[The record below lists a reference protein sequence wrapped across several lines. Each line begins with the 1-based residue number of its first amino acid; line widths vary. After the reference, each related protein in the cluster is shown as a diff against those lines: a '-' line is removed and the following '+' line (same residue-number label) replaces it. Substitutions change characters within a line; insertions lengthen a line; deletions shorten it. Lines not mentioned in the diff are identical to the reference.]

1 MTLTEIFKTNCRAT
15 TTLLNEKP
23 SLSFKDLVSGFGGKN
38 KNGIIARFSFD
49 NFFIDLYFI
58 ESGPLAYAPNTIW
71 INVGFES
78 APFLPFAVYDI
89 LAVAEPENFKCYTYP
104 YLYTEEIMIQA
115 FGEINDLLKKL
126 IPKLQ
131 EISETGTM
139 KNNLILNQQETINK
153 FVNDDIFKREIE
165 MLDASLKIRD
175 MLIRNFQESVISH
188 VILGGVSD
196 FFNNEHEKAIKKLSK
211 AKYLTFYESRLF
223 EKLKNGD
230 LEGFDASPFR
240 DAKFKDYTKLAKKRT
255 YSLGKNGAA
264 RFILTSLLLTPFTT
278 AIIFSLYLLF
288 SFALFNKSLLF
299 MNCDIYSLITLLI
312 SGVIVAEL
320 LSLNFSQKIFSFFK
334 RNKNKKDDTVTVK
347 KRSSFLKISAIL
359 TETIVIVLLFS
370 AVNNSLV
377 FYKNKVSFAEDSTIS
392 LRQNSIKYEYI
403 DTVYKVNGFYFNNEF
418 WKSEHYILVTK
429 NGERIDTGYYLNN
442 SNTDFEKNVLP
453 QLLENGC
460 SFKEIKSEEEIK

>member
-1 MTLTEIFKTNCRAT
+1 MTLAEIFRANCKAT
-15 TTLLNEKP
+15 CNILNEKP
-23 SLSFKDLVSGFGGKN
+23 SLAFKDLVSGFGGKN

-71 INVGFES
+71 INIGFES
-78 APFLPFAVYDI
+78 ASFLPFAVYDI
-89 LAVAEPENFKCYTYP
+89 LALAEPENFKCYTYP

-115 FGEINDLLKKL
+115 FGEINDLFKRL

-165 MLDASLKIRD
+165 MMDASLKIRD

-211 AKYLTFYESRLF
+211 AKYLTFYESCLF
-223 EKLKNGD
+223 EKLKNGELD
-230 LEGFDASPFR
+230 GFEASPFR
-240 DAKFKDYTKLAKKRT
+240 DAKFKDYTKIAKKRT
-255 YSLGKNGAA
+255 YSLGKNGTF
-264 RFILTSLLLTPFTT
+264 RFIITSLLLTPFTT
-278 AIIFSLYLLF
+278 GLIFLLYLLF

-320 LSLNFSQKIFSFFK
+320 LSLNFAQKIFSFFK
-334 RNKNKKDDTVTVK
+334 RNKDKKDETVAVK
-347 KRSSFLKISAIL
+347 KKSPFMKFTAIL
-359 TETIVIVLLFS
+359 TETVVIVMLFS
-370 AVNNSLV
+370 AVNNSLA
-377 FYKNKVSFAEDSTIS
+377 FYENRVSFSEEATIS
-392 LRQNSIKYEYI
+392 LKQSSIKYEYI
-403 DTVYKVNGFYFNNEF
+403 DTVYKVEGFYFNDKF
-418 WKSEHYILVTK
+418 FKSEHYILDSK
-429 NGERIDTGYYLNN
+429 NGDMIYTGIYLNN
-442 SNTDFEKNVLP
+442 SHDEFQKKVLP
-453 QLLENGC
+453 KLLENGC
-460 SFKEIKSEEEIK
+460 KFKEIKSEEEIK

>member
-1 MTLTEIFKTNCRAT
+1 MTLAEIFKANCRAT

-71 INVGFES
+71 INIGFES
-78 APFLPFAVYDI
+78 ASFLPFAVYDI

-115 FGEINDLLKKL
+115 FGEINDLFKRL

-131 EISETGTM
+131 EISETGTL

-196 FFNNEHEKAIKKLSK
+196 FFNNEHEKAIKKLTK
-211 AKYLTFYESRLF
+211 AKYLTLYESRLF
-223 EKLKNGD
+223 EKLKNGELKD
-230 LEGFDASPFR
+230 FDASPFR
-240 DAKFKDYTKLAKKRT
+240 DAKYKDYTKVAKKRT
-255 YSLGKNGAA
+255 YSLGKNGTA
-264 RFILTSLLLTPFTT
+264 RFLLASLMLTPFTT
-278 AIIFSLYLLF
+278 AIVFLLYLLF
-288 SFALFNKSLLF
+288 SFTLFNKSLF
-299 MNCDIYSLITLLI
+299 FINCDIYSLITLLI
-312 SGVIVAEL
+312 SGTLIAEL
-320 LSLNFSQKIFSFFK
+320 LSLNFSQKIFNFFK
-334 RNKNKKDDTVTVK
+334 RNKNKTEETVAVK
-347 KRSSFLKISAIL
+347 KKSAFLKISSIL
-359 TETIVIVLLFS
+359 TETIVIILLFT

-377 FYKNKVSFAEDSTIS
+377 FYENKVSFAEDSAIS

-403 DTVYKVNGFYFNNEF
+403 DTVYKVEGFYFNNEF
-418 WKSEHYILVTK
+418 WKSKHYILVSK
-429 NGERIDTGYYLNN
+429 NGDRIDTGYYLNN
-442 SNTDFEKNVLP
+442 SLNEFEEKVLP
-453 QLLENGC
+453 ELLENGC
-460 SFKEIKSEEEIK
+460 TLKEIKSEEDIK

>member
-15 TTLLNEKP
+15 CTLLNEKP

-49 NFFIDLYFI
+49 EFYIDLYFI

-78 APFLPFAVYDI
+78 ASFLPFAVYDI

-104 YLYTEEIMIQA
+104 YLYTQEVMIQA
-115 FGEINDLLKKL
+115 FGEINDLFKKL
-126 IPKLQ
+126 VPELH
-131 EISETGTM
+131 EISETGTI

-196 FFNNEHEKAIKKLSK
+196 FFNNEHEKAIKKLTK
-211 AKYLTFYESRLF
+211 AKYLTLYESRLF
-223 EKLKNGD
+223 EKLKNGELKD
-230 LEGFDASPFR
+230 FDASPFR
-240 DAKFKDYTKLAKKRT
+240 DAKYKDYTKLAKKRT
-255 YSLGKNGAA
+255 YSLGKNGTA
-264 RFILTSLLLTPFTT
+264 RFLLASLMLTPFSTSV
-278 AIIFSLYLLF
+278 IFLLYLLF
-288 SFALFNKSLLF
+288 SSALFNKAILF

-312 SGVIVAEL
+312 AGTLVAEL
-320 LSLNFSQKIFSFFK
+320 LSLNFSQKIFKFFK
-334 RNKNKKDDTVTVK
+334 KDKNKKEEAVTARK
-347 KRSSFLKISAIL
+347 KSPFMKISAIL
-359 TETIVIVLLFS
+359 TETIAIILLFS
-370 AVNNSLV
+370 AVNNSV
-377 FYKNKVSFAEDSTIS
+377 TFYENRVSFAEDSAIS

-403 DTVYKVNGFYFNNEF
+403 DTVYKADGFYFNDNFFE
-418 WKSEHYILVTK
+418 SEHYILVSK
-429 NGERIDTGYYLNN
+429 NGDRIDTGYYLNN
-442 SNTDFEKNVLP
+442 ANSEFEKNVLP
-453 QLLENGC
+453 LLLKNGC
-460 SFKEIKSEEEIK
+460 TLKEIKSEEEIK